1 MELGRNE
8 IVDELAKRCG
18 FYKKYVK
25 KFLDELEKIIIENIS
40 CATIDEDAEIHLT
53 KGLTIGAKRYPE
65 RESRDP
71 RNQHIIITSEKSI
84 PYAKFTYTFKQK
96 INE

>member
-25 KFLDELEKIIIENIS
+25 KFLDEFVNKLPNNNLTYKICEEKPL
-40 CATIDEDAEIHLT
+40 TDEE
-53 KGLTIGAKRYPE
+53 YV
-65 RESRDP
+65 
-71 RNQHIIITSEKSI
+71 
-84 PYAKFTYTFKQK
+84 
-96 INE
+96 

>member
-25 KFLDELEKIIIENIS
+25 KFLDELEKIIIENLS
-40 CATIDEDAEIHLT
+40 CATIDEDAEIQFP
-53 KGLTIGAKRYPE
+53 G
-65 RESRDP
+65 
-71 RNQHIIITSEKSI
+71 SE
-84 PYAKFTYTFKQK
+84 
-96 INE
+96 N